1 MKRLFIA
8 INLPDKLK
16 EILAERQKEI
26 KMNFETDP
34 VKWVSKEN
42 LHITLAFLGPTKES
56 LLEGLAK
63 ELEEID
69 FSKFEIF
76 PEEISY
82 QPNREEA
89 KLIWLSVNS
98 DGLEKLK
105 EKVDETLKNSEWIN
119 YSPDYDQFKP
129 HITLGRVKSFKFKRI
144 SREEVPLLED
154 EYIDY
159 NFNVDSFELMVS
171 KLKKGGPVYER
182 VKSFKVD

>member
-8 INLPDKLK
+8 INLSDDFK
-16 EILAERQKEI
+16 EILADRQKEI

-42 LHITLAFLGPTKES
+42 LHITLAFLGPTKED
-56 LLEGLAK
+56 LVKGLTK
-63 ELEEID
+63 ELEEIN

-82 QPNREEA
+82 QPNRREA

-98 DGLEKLK
+98 EGLEKLK
-105 EKVDETLKNSEWIN
+105 EKVDEVLKNSKWIN

-129 HITLGRVKSFKFKRI
+129 HITLGRVKSFNFKRM
-144 SREEVPLLED
+144 SREEIPLLED
-154 EYIDY
+154 EYINY
-159 NFNVDSFELMVS
+159 NFNVDSFELMAS
-171 KLKKGGPVYER
+171 KLKKGGPSYER